1 MGVLVLGAA
10 IVAAAMYFMMR
21 AHRWLAAQWFLVRLW
36 RWFTG
41 HTWHGEPIT
50 DAGWLRPGRRVLIK
64 VGHASRWHHLPRLHR
79 AAWRTGGTLTVA
91 AVVVG
96 LLAAPAVTLA
106 LLGAAFLAGMT
117 VACGYVIRMIA
128 NRRHRR
134 TWLHPL
140 HLAAHELAGHPRAIP
155 AKSWITA
162 EVDADGAVNKATLE
176 LPPGFPADEKDKQR
190 LVSIASQKLGIEAAE
205 PAWRLAGPTP
215 LLTLRHSPPPPGHVT
230 MAYLLPELAS
240 CKDDELLIGVG
251 KNDEVIKA
259 SLGTDSPHI
268 AISMGTGAGKSNL
281 AGWIL
286 LQMLLRDGIGLVLD
300 AKRRLSYPWILKD
313 GERRVVQLPDVAYAW
328 TTAQMHEAMAWLSG
342 ELDRRGDV
350 AFAAMD
356 TRGRVHANVGNRLF
370 ILAEELNLAV
380 PRLRA
385 YWQENRDP
393 EIDPSKSPAFTGLG
407 EVAFA
412 GRQVRKHL
420 ILVGQMLTAEATGS
434 RDSSVKENCGIKLL
448 ARYGPKG
455 WRMMAEDIPMPPPP
469 AQIGRVQLVTAGQA
483 REVQTPELDPV
494 EARRLVLDGNPA
506 LLPPGMPCRP
516 AAATVSAAPALEGPS
531 DLGPETISVSPPP
544 GPLTLRDAVRA
555 GILHPS
561 TTIASLRM
569 ARHRDPAFPARKGVD
584 GRDYLYDAAELAAY
598 DAARRT

>member
-1 MGVLVLGAA
+1 
-10 IVAAAMYFMMR
+10 
-21 AHRWLAAQWFLVRLW
+21 
-36 RWFTG
+36 
-41 HTWHGEPIT
+41 
-50 DAGWLRPGRRVLIK
+50 
-64 VGHASRWHHLPRLHR
+64 
-79 AAWRTGGTLTVA
+79 
-91 AVVVG
+91 
-96 LLAAPAVTLA
+96 
-106 LLGAAFLAGMT
+106 
-117 VACGYVIRMIA
+117 MIA

-205 PAWRLAGPTP
+205 PTWRLAGPTP

-240 CKDDELLIGVG
+240 CKDDELLIGIG

-407 EVAFA
+407 EVRVRRPA
-412 GRQVRKHL
+412 GPQAPDPRRPDADRRGHRLAGLQRQGELRNQAAGQVR
-420 ILVGQMLTAEATGS
+420 AEGLADDGRGHPDAAAAGVDRPRPARDRGAGARGADARTGPG
-434 RDSSVKENCGIKLL
+434 RG
-448 ARYGPKG
+448 A
-455 WRMMAEDIPMPPPP
+455 P
-469 AQIGRVQLVTAGQA
+469 AG
-483 REVQTPELDPV
+483 
-494 EARRLVLDGNPA
+494 ARRE
-506 LLPPGMPCRP
+506 PG
-516 AAATVSAAPALEGPS
+516 AAA
-531 DLGPETISVSPPP
+531 
-544 GPLTLRDAVRA
+544 
-555 GILHPS
+555 
-561 TTIASLRM
+561 
-569 ARHRDPAFPARKGVD
+569 ARHAVPPRGCNCFSGASP
-584 GRDYLYDAAELAAY
+584 
-598 DAARRT
+598 